1 MQRTLLKSK
10 LHRATVTQ
18 ADMHYEGSISIDSK
32 LLEKADMLPYEKVD
46 IYNISNG
53 NRFST
58 YVIPGG
64 PGEIGL
70 NGAAARMVQVGD
82 QVIIANYAQYE
93 DAECAG
99 HKAIKLLLNPKNEI
113 DQIIHD

>member
-18 ADMHYEGSISIDSK
+18 ADMHYEGSISIDSE
-32 LLEKADMLPYEKVD
+32 LLKKADILPYEKVD

-58 YVIPGG
+58 YAIMGG

-82 QVIIANYAQYE
+82 LVIIANYASYSE
-93 DAECAG
+93 TECEG
-99 HKAIKLLLNPKNEI
+99 HKALKLILNSKNEI
-113 DQIIHD
+113 EQILHD